1 MNDLRTALEEAVKD
15 TDLDPSLEV
24 VTQPTAP
31 TVTPLSEGAETPSSD
46 VSTTSTSNTPSV
58 DLNALAERPR
68 DPDDKL
74 APKEATH
81 KGITAGPKGNQPFPQ
96 APESGLP
103 TPEQARP
110 IDRAPQSWTPAERE
124 KWSALPDDI
133 KTRVMTRERQIQ
145 QTLQETTEAR
155 RFSEEITKTITP
167 YMAMIQSEGGTPV
180 TAIASLFQTAGA
192 LRTAPPAQKAQLVA
206 SLVKQFGIDVGM
218 LDQALVGQG
227 PAVDPIEE
235 RINQRVNQAIAP
247 MQQRYQQMEQQQQQE
262 MQAQSQAAIKAV
274 EQYINSQPYG
284 DVVRAD
290 MADLMDYATRRGM
303 TMSLEECY
311 RRACELHPE
320 VSALV
325 GRQHRA
331 QQLQQST
338 NAAQAARNRAV
349 SVSGSPAGG
358 GMAQEQGAD
367 DIRGAIEASLLQM
380 SR

>member
-1 MNDLRTALEEAVKD
+1 MSDLRTALEEAVKD

-24 VTQPTAP
+24 ATQPTAP
-31 TVTPLSEGAETPSSD
+31 TVTPLSEGAETPSSE
-46 VSTTSTSNTPSV
+46 VSATSTSDTPSV

-68 DPDDKL
+68 DPDGKF

-81 KGITAGPKGNQPFPQ
+81 EGITPGPKGNQPPVQ
-96 APESGLP
+96 AESTLP
-103 TPEQARP
+103 APEQARP

-155 RFSEEITKTITP
+155 KFAEAVSQAVNP

-192 LRTAPPAQKAQLVA
+192 LRTSPPAQKAQLVA
-206 SLVKQFGIDVGM
+206 QLVKQFGIDVTM

-227 PAVDPIEE
+227 PQVDPIEE
-235 RINQRVNQAIAP
+235 RITQRVNQAIAP
-247 MQQRYQQMEQQQQQE
+247 MQQRYQQMEMQQQQE
-262 MQAQSQAAIKAV
+262 MQAQSQAAMNAV
-274 EQYINSQPYG
+274 ENFINSQPYG

>member
-1 MNDLRTALEEAVKD
+1 MSDLRTALEEAVKD

-24 VTQPTAP
+24 ATQPTAS
-31 TVTPLSEGAETPSSD
+31 TVTPSSEGAETPSSD
-46 VSTTSTSNTPSV
+46 VSATSTPDAPAA
-58 DLNALAERPR
+58 DLNAMAERPR
-68 DPDDKL
+68 GPDGKFT
-74 APKEATH
+74 PKEAAPE
-81 KGITAGPKGNQPFPQ
+81 GITPGPKGNQPPVQ
-96 APESGLP
+96 AESNLP
-103 TPEQARP
+103 APEQARP

-124 KWSALPDDI
+124 KWAALPDEI

-155 RFSEEITKTITP
+155 KFAEAVSQAVNP

-206 SLVKQFGIDVGM
+206 QLVKQFGIDVTM

-227 PAVDPIEE
+227 PQVDPIEE

-247 MQQRYQQMEQQQQQE
+247 MQQRYQQMEMQQQQE
-262 MQAQSQAAIKAV
+262 MQAQSQAAMNAV
-274 EQYINSQPYG
+274 ENFISSQPYG

-290 MADLMDYATRRGM
+290 MADIMDYATKRGM
-303 TMSLEECY
+303 TMTLEQCY
-311 RRACELHPE
+311 KKACELHPE

-325 GRQHRA
+325 GRQQQA

-338 NAAQAARNRAV
+338 NAAQAARSRAV

-367 DIRGAIEASLLQM
+367 DIRGAIEASLMQM